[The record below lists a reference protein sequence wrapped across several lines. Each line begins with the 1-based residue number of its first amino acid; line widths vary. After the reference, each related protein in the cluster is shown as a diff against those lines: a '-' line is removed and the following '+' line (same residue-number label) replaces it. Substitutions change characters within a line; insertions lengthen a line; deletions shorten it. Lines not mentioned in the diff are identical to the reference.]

1 MDQTDRDIL
10 GALQHDGRITATE
23 LAKRIG
29 LSLSA
34 TSDRLRQLTR
44 TGVVRRFT
52 AVIDPAQIGR
62 PIEAL
67 IDVRLAPGVPQDK
80 IDTDYLAMPSVT
92 DAMHLTGRF
101 DVQLR
106 VAARDVAELDAL
118 LIEIKEQHGAEE
130 TNTRLILR
138 TLDGFPRAPEP
149 V

>member
-1 MDQTDRDIL
+1 MDQVDRDIL
-10 GALQHDGRITATE
+10 GELQHDGRITATD

-34 TSDRLRQLTR
+34 TSDRLRHLSR
-44 TGVVRRFT
+44 NGVIRRFT
-52 AVIDPAQIGR
+52 AVIDPALVGR

-67 IDVRLAPGVPQDK
+67 VDVRLAPGVPQAT
-80 IDTDYLAMPSVT
+80 IDTDYLAMPMVT

-138 TLDGFPRAPEP
+138 TLEGFPRAPEP
-149 V
+149 A